1 MSEHFG
7 ETRPLYV
14 AGALL
19 TRLQPPPPPP
29 TPSSREGQQ
38 HSYPYDYTA
47 PHVDKSNMASYDYS
61 AVVYLNSKGDSFDG
75 GDFCFNG
82 LVHDELVEPRQGR
95 CVLFASGPHHPHQ
108 ARRVERGARFILAVW
123 FTLSAA
129 HAEAALLPH
138 AAAPAAP
145 PPPPPSTT
153 DDRPDDGVRA
163 AEHLFVLQA
172 AVEDR
177 LAQLTA
183 ELGADAPRAAVLLE
197 RLALQRPSS
206 SPAAP

>member
-1 MSEHFG
+1 VSKHFG

-19 TRLQPPPPPP
+19 TRLQPPPPC
-29 TPSSREGQQ
+29 SHEDQQ
-38 HSYPYDYTA
+38 HCCPYDYTA

-61 AVVYLNSKGDSFDG
+61 AVVYLNSKGGSFDG

-82 LVHDELVEPRQGR
+82 LAHDELVEPRQGR
-95 CVLFASGPHHPHQ
+95 CVLFASGPHHLHQ

-129 HAEAALLPH
+129 HAEAALLPP
-138 AAAPAAP
+138 AAAPGAP
-145 PPPPPSTT
+145 PPAPSATEAS
-153 DDRPDDGVRA
+153 DGDGVRA
-163 AEHLFVLQA
+163 AEQLVVLQT
-172 AVEDR
+172 AVEYR
-177 LAQLTA
+177 LAQLSA
-183 ELGADAPRAAVLLE
+183 ELGADAPHAAVLLE
-197 RLALQRPSS
+197 RLALQRS